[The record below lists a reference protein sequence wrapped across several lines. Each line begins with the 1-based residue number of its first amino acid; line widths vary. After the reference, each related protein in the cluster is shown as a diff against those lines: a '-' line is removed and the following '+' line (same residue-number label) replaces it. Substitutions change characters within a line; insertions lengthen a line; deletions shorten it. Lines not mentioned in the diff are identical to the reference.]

1 MKKLFLFVAA
11 AAAFAACSETDVL
24 DQAVANQAA
33 IENDGAV
40 KFDVYAQRGI
50 TRGGGWTG
58 DLTNKNIGQ
67 NGFGVFAYYTD
78 NEKYSNSAK
87 PNFMYNQK
95 VWLDGGAEATFGS
108 LWKYEPVKYWPNE
121 YGSAAISDAID
132 YVTFFSYAPW
142 TQVEPTTG
150 KIVVNQDSL
159 ATFIQKAQLANASA
173 NVDSLTQV
181 YTVNQQ
187 TKNIISVTSN
197 GAQGDPIVKYVVDT
211 DPGTS
216 VDLLWGV
223 AAQQADSLYT
233 PIDGKD
239 GSDKANADVEIT
251 PGLPFIDLVKPNNPA
266 SDRLVFNLKHALA
279 KVKVTID
286 YIADQPTPMNGTYAK
301 DTFNLGKAVDGS
313 DSIPDPRSQL
323 IDSLKTRIYVRS
335 FSIDGWA
342 TEGALNLNNTE
353 AGVPLW
359 KDIDGSKDL
368 SFGTVTFFDGLKDNK
383 EGTANNIQKSETP
396 TGLNPTIIE
405 NYAITDTLKSADDIK
420 KYAGDSIIFRDGV
433 KNLGVPSY
441 GKNGD
446 GSVLLFG
453 GDDTAN
459 DGYFYVIPRN
469 ADEDV
474 NVKIAYDVQT
484 IDQNLA
490 GLLAD
495 GVTHGS
501 NIENVISKEAIFG
514 QGVDFEPGYQYWI
527 KIHIGMTSV
536 KIEATV
542 EPWIDNGQTT
552 VNLPDNQNPDI
563 NIPGSVIPEAGKY
576 NFTSTFEGGTATG
589 VAEIANDPKIIGGYV
604 EITVNT
610 NSVDGWAG
618 KKFFI
623 PANAKVGDT
632 VDLLTY
638 DETTGNFI
646 KVQGIKVKID
656 SKVVNP

>member
-11 AAAFAACSETDVL
+11 AAAFAACSETEVL
-24 DQAVANQAA
+24 DQAVVNQQA

-40 KFDVYAQRGI
+40 KFDVYAQRGL
-50 TRGGGWTG
+50 TRGGGQLG
-58 DLTNKNIGQ
+58 DLNNKNIGK
-67 NGFGVFAYYTD
+67 NGFGVFAFYTD
-78 NEKYSNSAK
+78 NEKYSSSAK

-95 VWLDGGAEATFGS
+95 VWSDQDSVTFGT

-121 YGSAAISDAID
+121 YGNAAISDAID
-132 YVTFFSYAPW
+132 YVTFFAYAPW
-142 TQVEPTTG
+142 TDVEPTTG
-150 KIVVNQDSL
+150 KIIVPDSILNQFPDS
-159 ATFIQKAQLANASA
+159 IQKW
-173 NVDSLTQV
+173 
-181 YTVNQQ
+181 Q
-187 TKNIISVTSN
+187 TKNIISVNANS
-197 GAQGDPIVKYVVDT
+197 AQGDPIVKYVVDT

-233 PIDGKD
+233 PIDGKL
-239 GSDKANADVEIT
+239 GSEQANADVEVT

-286 YIADQPTPMNGTYAK
+286 YIADQPTPLEGTYFGDDQYGAK
-301 DTFNLGKAVDGS
+301 KADGT
-313 DSIPDPRSQL
+313 DSVPNPKSQH
-323 IDSLKTRIYVRS
+323 IDSLKTRIFVRS

-353 AGVPLW
+353 PGIPLW

-368 SFGTVTFFDGLKDNK
+368 SFNTVTFFDGLKDNK
-383 EGTANNIQKSETP
+383 EGTANNLQKSETP

-405 NYAITDTLKSADDIK
+405 NYAIIDTLSAAEMAAALA
-420 KYAGDSIIFRDGV
+420 AGKDYGKDSLVFRDGE
-433 KNLGVPSY
+433 KNLGVPDY
-441 GKNGD
+441 KDGD

-453 GDDTAN
+453 GDDTKN

-474 NVKIAYDVQT
+474 NVKIVYDVQT

-490 GLLAD
+490 GLLSD

-514 QGVDFEPGYQYWI
+514 QGVDFKPGYQYWI

-542 EPWIDNGQTT
+542 EPWIETGTTT

-563 NIPGSVIPEAGKY
+563 NVPNSIIPAAGTTY
-576 NFTSTFEGGTATG
+576 NFKSWSDATMTTQYGTG
-589 VAEIANDPKIIGGYV
+589 
-604 EITVNT
+604 TV
-610 NSVDGWAG
+610 
-618 KKFFI
+618 
-623 PANAKVGDT
+623 
-632 VDLLTY
+632 
-638 DETTGNFI
+638 ETTGNFYGSLVEV
-646 KVQGIKVKID
+646 KVTTNSADPSYVDKLFYVPATATGTDPVQLIFKDDDGNFKNTGIFVTF
-656 SKVVNP
+656 

>member
-11 AAAFAACSETDVL
+11 TAVFAACSETEVL
-24 DQAVANQAA
+24 DQAVVNQQA

-40 KFDVYAQRGI
+40 KFDVYAQRGL
-50 TRGGGWTG
+50 TRGGGYSG
-58 DLTNKNIGQ
+58 DITNKTIAGKDK
-67 NGFGVFAYYTD
+67 GFGVFAFYTD
-78 NEKYSNSAK
+78 NEKYSSTAR

-95 VWLDGGAEATFGS
+95 VWFEGDSATFGT

-121 YGSAAISDAID
+121 YGNAAISDAID
-132 YVTFFSYAPW
+132 YVTFFAYAPW
-142 TQVEPTTG
+142 TEVAPTTG
-150 KIVVNQDSL
+150 KIVVPDSIVS
-159 ATFIQKAQLANASA
+159 ADSIQKW
-173 NVDSLTQV
+173 
-181 YTVNQQ
+181 Q
-187 TKNIISVTSN
+187 TKNIISVNSN
-197 GAQGDPIVKYVVDT
+197 TTQGDPIVKYVVDT

-233 PIDGKD
+233 AIDGKE
-239 GSDKANADVEIT
+239 GTEKANADVEIT
-251 PGLPFIDLVKPNNPA
+251 PGLPFIDLVKPNNPV

-286 YIADQPTPMNGTYAK
+286 YIADQPTPLNGTFDK
-301 DTFNLGKAVDGS
+301 DTYGLGKDINGN
-313 DSIPDPRSQL
+313 DSVPSPVSEI
-323 IDSLKTRIYVRS
+323 IDSLKTRIFVRS

-353 AGVPLW
+353 PGVPLW

-368 SFGTVTFFDGLKDNK
+368 SFNTVTFFDGLKDNK

-405 NYAITDTLKSADDIK
+405 NYALTDTMTAQAAET
-420 KYAGDSIIFRDGV
+420 AGYGKDSIIFRAGG
-433 KNLGVPSY
+433 KNHGVPSY
-441 GKNGD
+441 QE

-459 DGYFYVIPRN
+459 GGYFYVIPRN

-474 NVKIAYDVQT
+474 NVKIVYDVQT

-490 GLLAD
+490 GLLSD

-576 NFTSTFEGGTATG
+576 KFTSTFEGGTATG
-589 VAEIANDPKIIGGYV
+589 EAEIANDPKIIGGYV
-604 EITVNT
+604 EITVVN
-610 NSVDGWAG
+610 NSVPGWDN

-638 DETTGNFI
+638 DETTGKFT

-656 SKVVNP
+656 SKI

>member
-11 AAAFAACSETDVL
+11 AAAFAACSETEVL
-24 DQAVANQAA
+24 DQAVVNQQA

-40 KFDVYAQRGI
+40 KFDVYAQRGL
-50 TRGGGWTG
+50 TRGGGQLG
-58 DLTNKNIGQ
+58 DLNNKNIGK
-67 NGFGVFAYYTD
+67 NGFGVFAFYTD
-78 NEKYSNSAK
+78 NEKYSSSAK

-95 VWLDGGAEATFGS
+95 VWSDQDSVTFGT

-121 YGSAAISDAID
+121 YGNAAMSDAID
-132 YVTFFSYAPW
+132 YVTFFAYAPW
-142 TQVEPTTG
+142 TDVEPTTG
-150 KIVVNQDSL
+150 KIIVPDSILNQFPDS
-159 ATFIQKAQLANASA
+159 IQKW
-173 NVDSLTQV
+173 
-181 YTVNQQ
+181 Q
-187 TKNIISVTSN
+187 TKNIISVNANS
-197 GAQGDPIVKYVVDT
+197 AQGDPIVKYVVDT

-233 PIDGKD
+233 PIDGKL
-239 GSDKANADVEIT
+239 GSEQANADVEVT

-286 YIADQPTPMNGTYAK
+286 YIADQPTPLEGTYFGDDQYGAK
-301 DTFNLGKAVDGS
+301 KADGT
-313 DSIPDPRSQL
+313 DSVPNPKSQH
-323 IDSLKTRIYVRS
+323 IDSLKTRIFVRS

-353 AGVPLW
+353 PGIPLW

-368 SFGTVTFFDGLKDNK
+368 SFNTVTFFDGLKDNK
-383 EGTANNIQKSETP
+383 EGTANNLQKSETP

-405 NYAITDTLKSADDIK
+405 NYAIIDTLSAAEMAAALANGKDYGK
-420 KYAGDSIIFRDGV
+420 DSLVFRDGE
-433 KNLGVPSY
+433 KNLGVPDY
-441 GKNGD
+441 KNGD

-453 GDDTAN
+453 GDETKN

-474 NVKIAYDVQT
+474 NVKIVYDVQT

-490 GLLAD
+490 GLLSD

-514 QGVDFEPGYQYWI
+514 QGVDFKPGYQYWI

-542 EPWIDNGQTT
+542 EPWIETGTTT

-563 NIPGSVIPEAGKY
+563 NVPNSIIPAAGTTY
-576 NFTSTFEGGTATG
+576 SFTSWSDADKTVKYGEGD
-589 VAEIANDPKIIGGYV
+589 V
-604 EITVNT
+604 
-610 NSVDGWAG
+610 
-618 KKFFI
+618 
-623 PANAKVGDT
+623 
-632 VDLLTY
+632 
-638 DETTGNFI
+638 ETTGNFYGSL
-646 KVQGIKVKID
+646 VEVKVKTNTSTDPNAPDFTGKLFYVPATATGTDPVQLIIKD
-656 SKVVNP
+656 VDGSFKNTGIFVTF

>member
-11 AAAFAACSETDVL
+11 TAVFAACSETEVL
-24 DQAVANQAA
+24 DQAVVNQQA

-58 DLTNKNIGQ
+58 DLTNKNIGL

-78 NEKYSNSAK
+78 NEKYSSNAK

-95 VWLDGGAEATFGS
+95 VWTDQSPATFGT

-121 YGSAAISDAID
+121 YGNAAISDAID
-132 YVTFFSYAPW
+132 YVTFFAYAPW
-142 TQVEPTTG
+142 TDIEPTTG
-150 KIVVNQDSL
+150 KIIVPDSILNQFPDS
-159 ATFIQKAQLANASA
+159 IQKW
-173 NVDSLTQV
+173 
-181 YTVNQQ
+181 Q
-187 TKNIISVTSN
+187 TKNIISVNSN
-197 GAQGDPIVKYVVDT
+197 TTQGDPIVKYVVDT

-233 PIDGKD
+233 AIDGKE
-239 GSDKANADVEIT
+239 GTEKANADVEIT
-251 PGLPFIDLVKPNNPA
+251 PGLPFIDLVKPNNPV

-286 YIADQPTPMNGTYAK
+286 YIADQPTPLNGTFDK
-301 DTFNLGKAVDGS
+301 DTYGLGKDINGN
-313 DSIPDPRSQL
+313 DSVPSPVSEI
-323 IDSLKTRIYVRS
+323 IDSLKTRIFVRS

-353 AGVPLW
+353 PGVPLW

-368 SFGTVTFFDGLKDNK
+368 SFNTVTFFDGLKDNK

-405 NYAITDTLKSADDIK
+405 NYALTDTMTAQAAET
-420 KYAGDSIIFRDGV
+420 AGYGKDSIIFRAGG
-433 KNLGVPSY
+433 KNHGVPSY
-441 GKNGD
+441 QE

-459 DGYFYVIPRN
+459 GGYFYVIPRN

-474 NVKIAYDVQT
+474 NVKIVYDVQT

-490 GLLAD
+490 GLLSD

-514 QGVDFEPGYQYWI
+514 QGVDFKPGYQYWI

-552 VNLPDNQNPDI
+552 VNLPDNQNPDTLAAT
-563 NIPGSVIPEAGKY
+563 NVLPEPGTYA
-576 NFTSTFEGGTATG
+576 FTSTWKYLDAQGVEQTATANGTAQLFGAADMIGSYAKIKVLT
-589 VAEIANDPKIIGGYV
+589 NTPDDPNETWVGREFY
-604 EITVNT
+604 
-610 NSVDGWAG
+610 
-618 KKFFI
+618 I
-623 PANAKVGDT
+623 PANAKVGDD
-632 VDLLTY
+632 VQLLTY
-638 DETTGNFI
+638 KDGKFTL
-646 KVQGIKVKID
+646 VQGITVKIGA
-656 SKVVNP
+656 KVNP

>member
-24 DQAVANQAA
+24 DQAVVNQQA

-58 DLTNKNIGQ
+58 DLTNKNIGK
-67 NGFGVFAYYTD
+67 NGFGVFAFYTD
-78 NEKYSNSAK
+78 NEKYSSSAK

-95 VWLDGGAEATFGS
+95 VWLEGDAEATFGS

-121 YGSAAISDAID
+121 YGNAAVSDAID

-159 ATFIQKAQLANASA
+159 TAFVNRAIAANPSA
-173 NVDSLTQV
+173 NQDSLEQV
-181 YTVNQQ
+181 YIKNQQ
-187 TKNIISVTSN
+187 TKNIISVNSN
-197 GAQGDPIVKYVVDT
+197 GTQGDPIVKYVVDT

-233 PIDGKD
+233 PIDGKL
-239 GSDKANADVEIT
+239 GSEKANADVEIV
-251 PGLPFIDLVKPNNPA
+251 PGLPFVDLVKPNNPA

-279 KVKVTID
+279 KVKFTID
-286 YIADQPTPMNGTYAK
+286 YIADQPTPLEGTYFGANK
-301 DTFNLGKAVDGS
+301 YGADTVPNPLSKE
-313 DSIPDPRSQL
+313 
-323 IDSLKTRIYVRS
+323 IDAQKTRIFVRS

-342 TEGALNLNNTE
+342 LEGALNLRNTE

-368 SFGTVTFFDGLKDNK
+368 SFNTITFLDGLKDGK

-396 TGLNPTIIE
+396 VGLNPTIIE
-405 NYAITDTLKSADDIK
+405 NYCITDTLHGTAAD
-420 KYAGDSIIFRDGV
+420 KYAGDSIIFGKE
-433 KNLGVPSY
+433 KNLGVPCTT
-441 GKNGD
+441 D
-446 GSVLLFG
+446 SVLLFG
-453 GDDTAN
+453 GASAN

-474 NVKIAYDVQT
+474 NVKIVYDVQT

-501 NIENVISKEAIFG
+501 IVENVISKEAIFG
-514 QGVDFEPGYQYWI
+514 QGVDFQPGYQYWI

-542 EPWIDNGQTT
+542 EPWIETGNTI

-563 NIPGSVIPEAGKY
+563 NVPNSIIPAAGTTY
-576 NFTSTFEGGTATG
+576 NFTSWS
-589 VAEIANDPKIIGGYV
+589 D
-604 EITVNT
+604 
-610 NSVDGWAG
+610 AG
-618 KKFFI
+618 K
-623 PANAKVGDT
+623 T
-632 VDLLTY
+632 VKYGEGTV
-638 DETTGNFI
+638 ETTGNFYGSLVEVEV
-646 KVQGIKVKID
+646 KTNNATDPNAPDFTGKLFYVPATATGTDPVQLIEKDADGNFKNTGIFVTF
-656 SKVVNP
+656 

>member
-11 AAAFAACSETDVL
+11 AAAFAACSETEVL
-24 DQAVANQAA
+24 DQAVVNQQA

-40 KFDVYAQRGI
+40 KFDVYAQRGL
-50 TRGGGWTG
+50 TRGGGYSG
-58 DLTNKNIGQ
+58 DITNKTIAGKDK
-67 NGFGVFAYYTD
+67 GFGVFAFYTD
-78 NEKYSNSAK
+78 NEKYSSTAR

-95 VWLDGGAEATFGS
+95 VWFEGDSATFGT

-121 YGSAAISDAID
+121 YGNAAISDAID
-132 YVTFFSYAPW
+132 YVTFFAYAPW
-142 TQVEPTTG
+142 TEVAPTTG
-150 KIVVNQDSL
+150 KIVVPDSIVS
-159 ATFIQKAQLANASA
+159 ADSIQKW
-173 NVDSLTQV
+173 
-181 YTVNQQ
+181 Q
-187 TKNIISVTSN
+187 TKNIISVNSN
-197 GAQGDPIVKYVVDT
+197 TTQGDPIVKYVVDT

-233 PIDGKD
+233 AIDGKE
-239 GSDKANADVEIT
+239 GTEKANADVEIT
-251 PGLPFIDLVKPNNPA
+251 PGLPFIDLVKPNNPV

-286 YIADQPTPMNGTYAK
+286 YIADQPTPLNGTFDK
-301 DTFNLGKAVDGS
+301 DTYGLGKKANS
-313 DSIPDPRSQL
+313 TEDSIPDPVSQI
-323 IDSLKTRIYVRS
+323 IDSLKTRIFVRS

-353 AGVPLW
+353 PGVPLW

-368 SFGTVTFFDGLKDNK
+368 SFNTVTFFDGLKDNK

-405 NYAITDTLKSADDIK
+405 NYALTDTMTTQAAKD
-420 KYAGDSIIFRDGV
+420 AGYGKDSIIFRAGG
-433 KNLGVPSY
+433 KNHGVPSY
-441 GKNGD
+441 KE

-459 DGYFYVIPRN
+459 GGYFYVIPRN

-474 NVKIAYDVQT
+474 NVKIVYDVQT

-490 GLLAD
+490 GLLSD

-514 QGVDFEPGYQYWI
+514 QGVDFKPGYQYWI

-576 NFTSTFEGGTATG
+576 KFTSTFEGGTATG
-589 VAEIANDPKIIGGYV
+589 EAEIANDPKIIGGYV
-604 EITVNT
+604 EITVNN

-638 DETTGNFI
+638 DETTGKFT

-656 SKVVNP
+656 SKI